1 MKLFNRALVVAFT
14 GLLISC
20 GGKEEKKKDGF
31 QYEEGSKKTEST
43 TQTKKEDGVSEVV
56 ITGDDMMKFN
66 LKEIKVKAGDK
77 VKLTLKHIGKL
88 DKNVMGHNFV
98 LLAQGVDLV
107 DFATK
112 AATAKDTEYIPE
124 GSENDVLAH
133 TKILGGGETDIIEFE
148 APEKGTYQFLC
159 SFPGHYAMMQGKF
172 IVE

>member
-1 MKLFNRALVVAFT
+1 MKLFNKALTLVFT
-14 GLLISC
+14 AALISC

-31 QYEEGSKKTEST
+31 QYDERSKDTET
-43 TQTKKEDGVSEVV
+43 ATQPKKEDGVSEVI
-56 ITGDDMMKFN
+56 ITGDDLMKFN

-77 VKLTLKHIGKL
+77 VRLTLKHIGKL

-98 LLAQGVDLV
+98 LLAQDTDLI

-112 AATAKDTEYIPE
+112 AATAKKTDFIPE
-124 GSENDVLAH
+124 GSENDVIAH
-133 TKILGGGETDIIEFE
+133 TKIIGGGETDVIEFE